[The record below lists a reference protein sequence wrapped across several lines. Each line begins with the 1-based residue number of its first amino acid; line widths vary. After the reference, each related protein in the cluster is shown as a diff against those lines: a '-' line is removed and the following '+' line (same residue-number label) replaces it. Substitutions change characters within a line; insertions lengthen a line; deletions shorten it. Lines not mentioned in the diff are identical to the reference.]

1 MVRRMTEDDVAPAA
15 RVMAAAF
22 GFGPVADDEI
32 RRRGQDRLRH
42 LVGTDPEGVFVGE
55 QDGAIVGVAQAY
67 LREGLWCLSM
77 LAVDPEVQSAGAGKV
92 LFERALTYGEDRP
105 GLIVASNDP
114 RALRLYAAAGFSLR
128 PALEAHGMINRRAFP
143 PPARDV
149 VVGGI
154 EDLGETAAISRAV
167 RGAAHTPEIAFA
179 LRRGAQLLLVRGRGF
194 AVAEPGTGVWLVAA
208 LDDAAAS
215 ALLWSGLRLAG
226 DVERPVRWITGGQ
239 DWAVDVVVR
248 AGLQLRAYGALC
260 VRGRPGPLR
269 PFLPSAPFA

>member
-1 MVRRMTEDDVAPAA
+1 MTEDDVAAAA

-22 GFGPVADDEI
+22 GFGPVVDDEI

-42 LVGTDPEGVFVGE
+42 LVGTDPDGVFVGE
-55 QDGAIVGVAQAY
+55 DDGEIVGVAQAY

-77 LAVDPEVQSAGAGKV
+77 LAVDPNVQSAGTGTA
-92 LFERALTYGEDRP
+92 LFEAALAYGEGQP

-143 PPARDV
+143 TPSREV
-149 VVGGI
+149 IVGGV
-154 EDLGETAAISRAV
+154 EDLAEIAAISRAV
-167 RGAAHTPEIAFA
+167 RGAAHTPEVAFA

-194 AVAEPGTGVWLVAA
+194 AVAEVGTGVWLVAA

-215 ALLWSGLRLAG
+215 ALLWSGLDLAG
-226 DVERPVRWITGGQ
+226 EVERPVRWITGGQ
-239 DWAVDVVVR
+239 DWAVEVVVR
-248 AGLQLRAYGALC
+248 AGLQIHAYGALC
-260 VRGRPGPLR
+260 VRGHPGPLR